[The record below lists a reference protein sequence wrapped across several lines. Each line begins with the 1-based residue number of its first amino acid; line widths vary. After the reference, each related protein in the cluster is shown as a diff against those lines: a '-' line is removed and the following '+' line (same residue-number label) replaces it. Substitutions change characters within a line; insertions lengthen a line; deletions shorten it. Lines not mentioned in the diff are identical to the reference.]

1 MLLNKM
7 GRALQLG
14 IKRLPAWCSCGH
26 RFASQN
32 CKKRKREKNRKRK
45 KNRIRQSST
54 NHQSI
59 SYLIMAKHSSP
70 SDEGTEIELNLQ
82 WESQLSPFL
91 RVSVLFVYI
100 LSRKIKL
107 ASLWHPQIFGEADLI
122 IGLPLWSCFR
132 RN

>member
-1 MLLNKM
+1 M

-107 ASLWHPQIFGEADLI
+107 ASFWHPQILEKQIWLLDCPYGVVLEEI
-122 IGLPLWSCFR
+122 SSGL
-132 RN
+132 